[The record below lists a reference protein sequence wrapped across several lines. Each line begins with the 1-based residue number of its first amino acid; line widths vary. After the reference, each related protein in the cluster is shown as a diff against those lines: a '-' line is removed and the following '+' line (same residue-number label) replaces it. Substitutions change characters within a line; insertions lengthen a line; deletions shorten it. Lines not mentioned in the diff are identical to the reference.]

1 MPTPSDR
8 RRIVHVRSRPAEPR
22 GLDALSYRWI
32 GWWRRAPWR
41 GRELAACAAR
51 IDQARDKYSDL
62 DEGALNARLI
72 GMRRRR
78 LARPGDVK
86 ASLEEG
92 LALLAVAAY
101 RQLGLRPYRVQLMAS
116 AALVRGFLTEV
127 DTGEGKTLAL
137 AMAAAYQ
144 AWTGRPCHVIT
155 ANDYLAER
163 DARQLKTFYE
173 RVGLSV
179 GSVLGET
186 QGPDRREAY
195 ACNVTYTTAKEVAAD
210 YLRDR
215 LSLGGLEASGNRL
228 ALARLAGTGGLRGFE
243 PVQRGLFFALIDEA
257 DNALIDE
264 AVTPLIISRSV
275 EAGELEL
282 ACEAI
287 WKVAA
292 TLERGVDYE
301 VNLSVKSIEAPPGH
315 LEQIAARSGF
325 AGARLWSSV
334 RRRAELLRLALEAR
348 EFFRRDE
355 QYVIN
360 DNKVVIVDEA
370 TGRQMPMRTWR
381 QGLHQM
387 IEAKE
392 GVPLSGANETIAR
405 ISFQSFFRKY
415 QDLAGASGT
424 VREVAAEIWR
434 TYGLPVIRIPRNL
447 PNQRQFLGTR
457 FHSSMEE
464 KSRAIA
470 AEVKVRHARGQP
482 VLLGMRSVEAS
493 EDIAERLAGEGL
505 SCHVLNARRHREE
518 AGLVMRAGTPY
529 RITIAT
535 NMAGRGTD
543 IKLDPKVDILG
554 GLHVVASEPHE
565 SARVDRQLFGR
576 AARHGDPGSVLAFY
590 SAEDPLFVR
599 FVPQRVRGAWAW
611 ALRQPPR
618 SPVHWIAQKIGR
630 LLLYWSQFRSQFDAV
645 ARRRRVMK
653 TETELIGNLGF
664 SRGVARSGSRS

>member
-8 RRIVHVRSRPAEPR
+8 RRIVHVRRRFADPK
-22 GLDALSYRWI
+22 GLDLISYSCI
-32 GWWRRAPWR
+32 GWWKRAPWKAR
-41 GRELAACAAR
+41 GLAAIAGR
-51 IDQARDKYSDL
+51 IDKARDKFSEL

-78 LARPGDVK
+78 LAHPGDVEGN
-86 ASLEEG
+86 LEEG
-92 LALLAVAAY
+92 LALLAVAAH
-101 RQLGLRPYRVQLMAS
+101 RQLGLAAYRVQLMA
-116 AALVRGFLTEV
+116 AVALVRGFLTEV

-137 AMAAAYQ
+137 ALAAAYQ
-144 AWTGRPCHVIT
+144 AWSGKPCHVIT

-163 DARQLKTFYE
+163 DARQLKSFYE
-173 RVGLSV
+173 KVGLSV
-179 GSVLGET
+179 ASVLGET
-186 QGPDRREAY
+186 QGPDRREGY
-195 ACNVTYTTAKEVAAD
+195 ACSVTYTTAKEVAAD

-228 ALARLAGTGGLRGFE
+228 ALARLAGTRGLQGFE

-264 AVTPLIISRSV
+264 AVTPLIISRTV

-282 ACEAI
+282 ACKAT
-287 WKVAA
+287 WAVAE
-292 TLERGVDYE
+292 TLERGVDYQVNYTLKTIE
-301 VNLSVKSIEAPPGH
+301 VPPGH
-315 LEQIAARSGF
+315 LEEIASQSSF
-325 AGARLWSSV
+325 PGARLWSSV

-360 DNKVVIVDEA
+360 DEKVVIVDEA

-392 GVPLSGANETIAR
+392 GVPLSGATETIAR

-415 QDLAGASGT
+415 ENLAGASGT
-424 VREVAAEIWR
+424 VSEVAAEIWR

-447 PNQRQFLGTR
+447 PNLRQFLGTR
-457 FHSSMEE
+457 FHATMEE
-464 KSRAIA
+464 KAQAIA

-493 EDIAERLAGEGL
+493 EGIAELLAGEGL

-518 AGLVMRAGTPY
+518 AGLIMRAGHPD

-543 IKLDPKVDILG
+543 IKLDPKVEILG

-599 FVPQRVRGAWAW
+599 FVPAR
-611 ALRQPPR
+611 LRKLWIRMLDCSPR
-618 SPVHWIAQKIGR
+618 SPMRWVGQVLGR
-630 LLLYWSQFRSQFDAV
+630 LLLDWSQFRSQSDAV
-645 ARRRRVMK
+645 RRRRQVMK

-664 SRGVARSGSRS
+664 SRGVARSRVRS